1 MGLIHSPEFDL
12 SSCELE
18 SPARQDEGDVALF
31 PHERHRPFSGGAQAP
46 VAGAPETFNPP
57 PKGPS
62 GGGWQ
67 PATQRA
73 GAQIAGGTGMP
84 PHL

>member
-31 PHERHRPFSGGAQAP
+31 PQPMWGLLVGARM
-46 VAGAPETFNPP
+46 VVELEVDPEEDLV
-57 PKGPS
+57 G
-62 GGGWQ
+62 
-67 PATQRA
+67 
-73 GAQIAGGTGMP
+73 
-84 PHL
+84 L